1 MIGLLGSLRFRVNRK
16 QVLTFNNFKRDVSA
30 TWNTIDRIG
39 MKPLTEFGGAQLQ
52 MVTLEI
58 TLDASLGDKPSK
70 LISAIVNM
78 IETGEV
84 NELIIGKKVVGKNKW
99 VITKTSQEWNVIL
112 RGGELYR
119 ATLNVSLQEY
129 V

>member
-1 MIGLLGSLRFRVNRK
+1 MNM
-16 QVLTFNNFKRDVSA
+16 
-30 TWNTIDRIG
+30 W
-39 MKPLTEFGGAQLQ
+39 QL
-52 MVTLEI
+52 
-58 TLDASLGDKPSK
+58 DWSK
-70 LISAIVNM
+70 LA
-78 IETGEV
+78 EV

>member
-16 QVLTFNNFKRDVSA
+16 QILTFNNFKREVSA
-30 TWNTIDRIG
+30 NWNAIDRIG

-52 MVTLEI
+52 KVTLEI
-58 TLDASLGDKPSK
+58 TLDASLGVKPRK
-70 LISAIVNM
+70 LISTIDNM
-78 IETGEV
+78 IESGEV
-84 NELIIGKKVVGKNKW
+84 NELIIGKRIVGKNKW
-99 VITKTSQEWNVIL
+99 AITKASQEWDVIL

>member
-52 MVTLEI
+52 KVTLEI
-58 TLDASLGDKPSK
+58 TLDASLGRK
-70 LISAIVNM
+70 LISAIDNM

>member
-16 QVLTFNNFKRDVSA
+16 QVLTFKNFKREVSA
-30 TWNTIDRIG
+30 TWSTLDRIG
-39 MKPLTEFGGAQLQ
+39 MKPLTEFGGAELQ
-52 MVTLEI
+52 KVTLEI
-58 TLDASLGDKPSK
+58 TLDASLGVKPRK
-70 LISAIVNM
+70 LISTIDNM

-99 VITKTSQEWNVIL
+99 VITKASQEWNVIL

>member
-1 MIGLLGSLRFRVNRK
+1 LIGLLGSLRFRVNRK

-52 MVTLEI
+52 KVTLEI
-58 TLDASLGDKPSK
+58 TLDASLGVKPRK
-70 LISAIVNM
+70 LISAIDNM

-129 V
+129 A